1 MGTSS
6 FADGATFSTPMAVEI
21 EVGGAVLVEIGER
34 GLRGVLV
41 AGGGVIWTLRGNAGF
56 GVLVSE
62 NCSPATPAWGL
73 PTE

>member
-1 MGTSS
+1 MG
-6 FADGATFSTPMAVEI
+6 G
-21 EVGGAVLVEIGER
+21 GGAVLVVEIGER

-41 AGGGVIWTLRGNAGF
+41 AGGGVIWTLRGNAGL

-73 PTE
+73 PME